1 MVFFCKHHSCM
12 TLNIKTH
19 FDKKEMFLAL
29 GLLRSDIQN
38 LKKIRQLSI
47 NYVLL
52 KKCKLILIEVFLEPS
67 RTSFVF
73 RLQK

>member
-1 MVFFCKHHSCM
+1 M

-19 FDKKEMFLAL
+19 FDKKEMSLAL
-29 GLLRSDIQN
+29 GLLSSDIQN

-52 KKCKLILIEVFLEPS
+52 KKCKLILIEVYLEPS
-67 RTSFVF
+67 
-73 RLQK
+73 